1 MRRLQNPSTPGS
13 KTKIC
18 SSLRFSTPGHN
29 YGNWTELK
37 SYNVKYDRREKSTSN
52 SHTITFVLEVRRSGI
67 NRASETRVHYS
78 WWWPF
83 RFFLNVGI
91 LVHTSKEISY
101 FDVTSAGKDAV
112 LCSQGPKKDRRP
124 IFRCYLMLETWA
136 DWQQQQWAICRPP
149 PILAFCDP
157 PNPTQPSLSNP

>member
-1 MRRLQNPSTPGS
+1 MKPEF
-13 KTKIC
+13 IIHD
-18 SSLRFSTPGHN
+18 GHPL
-29 YGNWTELK
+29 G
-37 SYNVKYDRREKSTSN
+37 
-52 SHTITFVLEVRRSGI
+52 
-67 NRASETRVHYS
+67 
-78 WWWPF
+78 
-83 RFFLNVGI
+83 FFLNVVNTGPHI
-91 LVHTSKEISY
+91 QRFPT

-157 PNPTQPSLSNP
+157 PNPTLSFQPLTECFRQVMFISHGEVRCYWRPFIDHIQWWSYIQAILETIYIYRPHTYSNGHIAREILRGRERSLRRGDF